1 MREQY
6 RDKGLRQGFYAW
18 RDGVWV
24 PTLAP
29 RVEISR
35 GRIITTLER
44 LLYVDRSGER
54 HTVEVGFRCDG
65 GTKPKI
71 IWPLFGHPFGRYLLA
86 YIFHDKGY
94 ALMRL
99 VEDGGACRSLVRQLR
114 RDADRLFR
122 EMQAFIKQ
130 NSGFGRIRS
139 FVEKAKIWK
148 KYRAVRMFGGMTRGH
163 QKNTTE
169 TEECY
174 V

>member
-1 MREQY
+1 MKNQY
-6 RDKGLRQGFYAW
+6 RDKGLQQGFYAW

-24 PTLAP
+24 PTLNP
-29 RVEISR
+29 RVEVDR
-35 GRIITTLER
+35 GKYVTTLER
-44 LLYVDRSGER
+44 LLYVDRCGEW
-54 HTVEVGFRCDG
+54 HLIEKGFRCDG
-65 GTKPKI
+65 GTKHPV

-94 ALMRL
+94 DIWRAA
-99 VEDGGACRSLVRQLR
+99 EAAGACRSLVRQLR

-122 EMQAFIKQ
+122 EMQAFIKR
-130 NSGFGRIRS
+130 NSGFGRLRYYWQK
-139 FVEKAKIWK
+139 VKIWK

-163 QKNTTE
+163 KETTE